1 MPIEVGQTIGRYRI
15 EEQIGAGGMGV
26 VYRAYDQKLGRAL
39 AIKVLAPG
47 TLDDDMARK
56 RFRNEARI
64 LSRLNHPGIQT
75 IHDFDTI
82 DGHDLLVSELIPG
95 ISLDDRVAQGPLP
108 EREVVRLGAQMAQAL
123 SVAHAAGV
131 QHRDLKPA
139 NLRLTPDGVLKILD
153 FGLATLSHEA
163 LLSIST
169 TMSVAD
175 ASHSVAGTL
184 PYMSPQQLLGEAV
197 DERSDIYSAGCVL
210 YELATGRRPFD
221 EKVTARLTNAIL
233 HETPS
238 PPRQLN
244 GKLSAELERI
254 TLKCL
259 ERDADLR
266 YQSAREL
273 LADLKRLDAGA
284 TRSVAGAPQSF
295 RDRRSRRRAFAA
307 GILGIAVVAAV
318 LIALFARGRHPRQ
331 RFAALGADHQLH
343 RFGDGPCP
351 IA

>member
-1 MPIEVGQTIGRYRI
+1 
-15 EEQIGAGGMGV
+15 
-26 VYRAYDQKLGRAL
+26 
-39 AIKVLAPG
+39 
-47 TLDDDMARK
+47 
-56 RFRNEARI
+56 
-64 LSRLNHPGIQT
+64 LNHPGIQT

-108 EREVVRLGAQMAQAL
+108 EREVVRLGTQMAQAL

-197 DERSDIYSAGCVL
+197 DERSDVYSAGCVL

-273 LADLKRLDAGA
+273 SADLKRLDAGA
-284 TRSVAGAPQSF
+284 TRSAAGAPQSF

-307 GILGIAVVAAV
+307 GVLGIAVVAAV
-318 LIALFARGRHPRQ
+318 LIALFARGRQPRASASLRWEQ
-331 RFAALGADHQLH
+331 ITNFTDSAMAPVVSPDGKHVAFIRGPGRIGASAAVGQIWIKTLPDGEAVQLTNTN
-343 RFGDGPCP
+343 FQKTTLEFSPDGTRLYFT
-351 IA
+351 